1 MMKAENARH
10 ALVVGLGLTGQSCVR
25 HLVAAGY
32 TVAGVDTRAQPPQL
46 DELRREFP
54 GLELHA
60 GGMPERMFDRPGML
74 VVSPGLSLKEGP
86 IARAIAHGAQP
97 VGDIELFV
105 RALRERLHLAPSAGL
120 PVLAIT
126 GANGKSTVTA
136 MTGAI
141 CAAAGLATQVGGNIG
156 TPALALLERETAQAY
171 VLELSSFQLET
182 TWTLNAHAATVLNI
196 TPDHMDRYAD
206 LDEYA
211 AAKARIFRGGGVLV
225 LNSDDPRV
233 MAMTVPG
240 RRVIRF
246 GLGRPTAAAD
256 YGVSERDGQ
265 AWLVRGD
272 TALMP
277 ASEVP
282 LPGRHNLANALAA
295 MALAQTLGVSDGHC
309 RAAIRAFRGLPHR
322 TELVAEIDGVRW
334 INDSKGTNVG
344 ATVAA
349 LAGMTA
355 PVVLIA
361 GGDGK
366 GQDFGPLRAPLAER
380 GRALVLIGRD
390 APLIRRAVGDAVPHH
405 EAADLPAAVGIARTL
420 ARRGDIV
427 LLSPACASFD
437 MFRNYEHRGDVFR
450 AAVHAL
456 PGERA

>member
-1 MMKAENARH
+1 MAKQENAKR

-25 HLVAAGY
+25 HLVAEGY
-32 TVAGVDTRAQPPQL
+32 AVSGVDTRLQPPKL
-46 DELRREFP
+46 DEMHRDFP
-54 GLELHA
+54 GMELHT
-60 GGMPERMFDRPGML
+60 GGMPDRKFDDPGLL

-86 IARAIAHGAQP
+86 VARAIAHGAQP
-97 VGDIELFV
+97 VGDIELFA
-105 RALRERLHLAPSAGL
+105 RALRARLKLAEPANL

-141 CAAAGLATQVGGNIG
+141 CAAAGLATEVGGNIG
-156 TPALALLERETAQAY
+156 TPALELLDRNTAEVY

-182 TWTLNAHAATVLNI
+182 TWTLNPRAAVVLNI

-206 LDEYA
+206 MEEYA
-211 AAKARIFRGGGVLV
+211 AAKARIFMGSGVRV
-225 LNSDDPRV
+225 LNADDARV
-233 MAMTVPG
+233 MAMTGAGCP
-240 RRVIRF
+240 VIRF
-246 GLGRPTAAAD
+246 GLGQPSVSGD
-256 YGVSERDGQ
+256 YGLRDRNGET
-265 AWLVRGD
+265 WLVRGD

-295 MALAQTLGVSDGHC
+295 IALAQALGVSDAHC
-309 RAAIRAFRGLPHR
+309 RAAIRGFRGLPHR

-366 GQDFGPLRAPLAER
+366 GQDFRPLREPLAKR

-390 APLIRRAVGDAVPHH
+390 APLIRQAVGDAV
-405 EAADLPAAVGIARTL
+405 ALRDATDLPAAVRVARSL
-420 ARRGDIV
+420 AQRGDIV

-450 AAVHAL
+450 DAVHAL
-456 PGERA
+456 PGSRA

>member
-1 MMKAENARH
+1 MMKAENARQ

-25 HLVAAGY
+25 HLAAAGY
-32 TVAGVDTRAQPPQL
+32 AVTGVDTRAQPPKL
-46 DELRREFP
+46 DDLRREFP
-54 GLELHA
+54 DLELHT
-60 GGMPERMFDRPGML
+60 GGMPEHLFDRPGML

-86 IARAIAHGAQP
+86 IARAIAQGAQP
-97 VGDIELFV
+97 VGDIELFA
-105 RALRERLHLAPSAGL
+105 RALRARLHLDSSAPL

-156 TPALALLERETAQAY
+156 TPALALLDRETAQAY

-196 TPDHMDRYAD
+196 TPDHMDRYQGM
-206 LDEYA
+206 DEYA
-211 AAKARIFRGGGVLV
+211 AAKARIFMGSGTRI
-225 LNSDDPRV
+225 LNADDARV
-233 MAMTVPG
+233 MAMTMAG
-240 RRVIRF
+240 RPVIRF
-246 GLGRPTAAAD
+246 GLGRPSAPGD
-256 YGVSERDGQ
+256 YGLRDQNGET
-265 AWLVRGD
+265 WLVRGD

-295 MALAQTLGVSDGHC
+295 IALAQTLGVSSADC

-349 LAGMTA
+349 LAGMTS

-366 GQDFGPLRAPLAER
+366 GQDFAPLREPLAR
-380 GRALVLIGRD
+380 QGRALVLIGRD
-390 APLIRRAVGDAVPHH
+390 APLIRQAVGEVVTLRG
-405 EAADLPAAVGIARTL
+405 AADLPAAVRMARSL
-420 ARRGDIV
+420 AQRGDIV

-450 AAVHAL
+450 EAVHAL
-456 PGERA
+456 PGGRS